1 MSESTSGS
9 TGATATVPAQPRRAK
24 SPDGFRSFMVI
35 WAAQLVAR
43 VGNGLTAFGL
53 AVQVYHQT
61 RSSTAVAVVML
72 AAFLPG
78 VLLTPLGGV
87 LADRFD
93 RRLLMIMGDTFS
105 AIGLVVL
112 LLAFRDG
119 VASVAVVCACVAL
132 SSVFTSVMD
141 PAYRA
146 TVTDLLTPE
155 QYTRAGGLVQ
165 FASAAQFLVSP
176 AIAGLL
182 MAHFGIQLVLVL
194 DITTMI
200 VTTSCM
206 VVVWRGIG
214 STRPSVRHS
223 IRNDLSVGVGFLI
236 RHRGITV
243 LMVLATLV
251 TFCMGFLQTL
261 LTPMLLELSD
271 EQTLGLVRSLA
282 AVGMLVSSLAIS
294 LFTMRHRQSTYL
306 SLSLAMAGVAVA
318 AMGITVDVV
327 WIGIF
332 AFLFFLTLP
341 VLNTSV
347 EVLARASIPNAVQG
361 RVWGLM
367 GLISQLGY
375 VVAYTVSGVLADA
388 VFTPLLTADGAL
400 AGSLGRL
407 IGVGSSR
414 GIGLMLVLVA
424 AGLIAVAAVT
434 PRLRSIGEL
443 DNHLRQTTAQ
453 TKEI

>member
-1 MSESTSGS
+1 MSEP
-9 TGATATVPAQPRRAK
+9 TGATATVPPQRRRTPA
-24 SPDGFRSFMVI
+24 DGYRAFMII

-53 AVQVYHQT
+53 AVHVYQQT

-93 RRLLMIMGDTFS
+93 RRLLMILGDTFS
-105 AIGLVVL
+105 AIGLVAL
-112 LLAFRDG
+112 LVSFRHG
-119 VASVAVVCACVAL
+119 VASVAVVCVCVAL

-146 TVTDLLTPE
+146 TVTDLLTPD

-165 FASAAQFLVSP
+165 LASAAQYLVSP
-176 AIAGLL
+176 ALAGLL
-182 MAHFGIQLVLVL
+182 MTHSGIQLVLVL
-194 DITTMI
+194 DISTLI
-200 VTTSCM
+200 VTTTCM
-206 VVVWRGIG
+206 VLVRRTIG
-214 STRPSVRHS
+214 ATKQSAQHGLREELTAGVSFLVRH
-223 IRNDLSVGVGFLI
+223 RE
-236 RHRGITV
+236 ITV

-251 TFCMGFLQTL
+251 TFCLGFLQTL

-271 EQTLGLVRSLA
+271 EQTLGFVRSGA
-282 AVGMLVSSLAIS
+282 AVGLLVSSLVIS
-294 LFTMRHRQSTYL
+294 LRPMRHRQSTYL
-306 SLSLAMAGVAVA
+306 SIALAVAGITVA

-332 AFLFFLTLP
+332 TFLFFLTLP

-375 VVAYTVSGVLADA
+375 IAAYAVSGVLADK
-388 VFTPLLTADGAL
+388 VFTPLLTPDGAL
-400 AGSLGRL
+400 ADTLGRL
-407 IGVGSSR
+407 IGVGASR

-424 AGLIAVAAVT
+424 AGLLVVAVAI
-434 PRLRSIGEL
+434 PRLRSIAEL
-443 DNHLRQTTAQ
+443 DTHLRQSTAQ

>member
-1 MSESTSGS
+1 MSEP
-9 TGATATVPAQPRRAK
+9 TGATATVPPPPHRTPADGYRA
-24 SPDGFRSFMVI
+24 FMII

-53 AVQVYHQT
+53 AVHVYQQT

-93 RRLLMIMGDTFS
+93 RRLLMILGDTFS
-105 AIGLVVL
+105 AIGLVAL
-112 LLAFRDG
+112 LVSFRHG
-119 VASVAVVCACVAL
+119 LASVAVVCVCVAL
-132 SSVFTSVMD
+132 SSIFTSVMD

-146 TVTDLLTPE
+146 TVTDLLTPD

-165 FASAAQFLVSP
+165 LASAAQYLVSP
-176 AIAGLL
+176 ALAGLL
-182 MAHFGIQLVLVL
+182 MAHSGIQLVLVL
-194 DITTMI
+194 DIGTLI
-200 VTTSCM
+200 VTTTCM
-206 VVVWRGIG
+206 VLVRRTIG
-214 STRPSVRHS
+214 AMKQSARHGLREELTAGVTFLVRH
-223 IRNDLSVGVGFLI
+223 RE
-236 RHRGITV
+236 ITV

-251 TFCMGFLQTL
+251 TFCLGFLQTL

-271 EQTLGLVRSLA
+271 EQTLGFVRSGA
-282 AVGMLVSSLAIS
+282 AVGLLVSSLVIS
-294 LFTMRHRQSTYL
+294 LRPMRHRQSTYL
-306 SLSLAMAGVAVA
+306 SVALAVAGITVA

-332 AFLFFLTLP
+332 TFLFFLTLP

-375 VVAYTVSGVLADA
+375 IAAYAVSGVLADR
-388 VFTPLLTADGAL
+388 VFTPLLTPDGAL
-400 AGSLGRL
+400 ADTLGRL
-407 IGVGSSR
+407 IGVGASR

-424 AGLIAVAAVT
+424 AGLLVVAVAI
-434 PRLRSIGEL
+434 PRLRSIAEL
-443 DNHLRQTTAQ
+443 DTHLRQSTAQ

>member
-1 MSESTSGS
+1 MSEP
-9 TGATATVPAQPRRAK
+9 TGATATLPPQRRRTPADGYRA
-24 SPDGFRSFMVI
+24 FMII

-53 AVQVYHQT
+53 AVHVYQQT

-93 RRLLMIMGDTFS
+93 RRLVMILGDTFS
-105 AIGLVVL
+105 AIGLVAL
-112 LLAFRDG
+112 LVSFRHG
-119 VASVAVVCACVAL
+119 LASVAVVCVCVAL
-132 SSVFTSVMD
+132 SSIFTSVMD

-165 FASAAQFLVSP
+165 LASAAQYLISP
-176 AIAGLL
+176 ALAGLL
-182 MAHFGIQLVLVL
+182 MARSGIQLVLVL
-194 DITTMI
+194 DISTLI
-200 VTTSCM
+200 VTTTCM
-206 VVVWRGIG
+206 VLVRRTIG
-214 STRPSVRHS
+214 ATKQSAQHGLREELTAGVSFLVRH
-223 IRNDLSVGVGFLI
+223 RE
-236 RHRGITV
+236 ITV

-251 TFCMGFLQTL
+251 TFCLGFLQTL

-271 EQTLGLVRSLA
+271 EQTLGLVRSGA
-282 AVGMLVSSLAIS
+282 AVGLLVSSLVIS
-294 LFTMRHRQSTYL
+294 LRPMRHRQSTYL
-306 SLSLAMAGVAVA
+306 SIALAVAGITVA

-332 AFLFFLTLP
+332 TFLFFLTLP

-375 VVAYTVSGVLADA
+375 IAAYAVSGVLADK
-388 VFTPLLTADGAL
+388 VFTPLLTPDGAL
-400 AGSLGRL
+400 ADTLGRL
-407 IGVGSSR
+407 IGVGASR

-424 AGLIAVAAVT
+424 AGLLVVAVAI
-434 PRLRSIGEL
+434 PRLRSIAEL
-443 DNHLRQTTAQ
+443 DTHLRQSTAQ

>member
-1 MSESTSGS
+1 MSDS
-9 TGATATVPAQPRRAK
+9 TGATATVPARPGRGPA
-24 SPDGFRSFMVI
+24 DGFRAFGLI

-61 RSSTAVAVVML
+61 RSSTAAAVVVL

-93 RRLLMIMGDTFS
+93 RRLLMIVGDTFS
-105 AIGLVVL
+105 AIGLVAL
-112 LLAFRDG
+112 LVAFRDG
-119 VASVAVVCACVAL
+119 IASVAVICACVAL

-155 QYTRAGGLVQ
+155 QYTRASGLVQ
-165 FASAAQFLVSP
+165 FASAAQYLISP

-182 MAHFGIQLVLVL
+182 MAHVGIQLVLMV

-206 VVVWRGIG
+206 VLVWRRIG
-214 STRPSVRHS
+214 STGRSVRHS
-223 IRNDLSVGVGFLI
+223 IRTDLSVGVGFLL

-243 LMVLATLV
+243 LMLLATLV
-251 TFCMGFLQTL
+251 TFCLGFLQTL
-261 LTPMLLELSD
+261 LTPMLLELAD
-271 EQTLGLVRSLA
+271 EQTLGIVRSLA
-282 AVGMLVSSLAIS
+282 AVGMLVSSLVIS
-294 LFTMRHRQSTYL
+294 LVTMRHRQSRYL
-306 SLSLAMAGVAVA
+306 SLSLAVAGIAVA
-318 AMGITVDVV
+318 AMGVTVDVV

-332 AFLFFLTLP
+332 AFVFFLTLP
-341 VLNTSV
+341 ALNTSV

-375 VVAYTVSGVLADA
+375 IAAYAVSGVLADA
-388 VFTPLLTADGAL
+388 VFTPLLTADGPL

-407 IGVGSSR
+407 IGVGASR

-424 AGLIAVAAVT
+424 VGLLVVAAII
-434 PRLRSIGEL
+434 PRVRSIAEL
-443 DNHLRQTTAQ
+443 DNHLRQETAQ

>member
-1 MSESTSGS
+1 MSEP
-9 TGATATVPAQPRRAK
+9 TGATATLPPQRRRTPADGYRA
-24 SPDGFRSFMVI
+24 FMII

-53 AVQVYHQT
+53 AVHVYQQT

-93 RRLLMIMGDTFS
+93 RRLLMILGDTFS
-105 AIGLVVL
+105 AIGLVAL
-112 LLAFRDG
+112 LVSFRHG
-119 VASVAVVCACVAL
+119 LASVAVVCVCVAL
-132 SSVFTSVMD
+132 SSIFTSVMD

-165 FASAAQFLVSP
+165 LASAAQYLISP
-176 AIAGLL
+176 ALAGLL
-182 MAHFGIQLVLVL
+182 MARSGIQLVLVL
-194 DITTMI
+194 DISTLI
-200 VTTSCM
+200 VTTTCM
-206 VVVWRGIG
+206 VLVRRTIG
-214 STRPSVRHS
+214 ATKQSAQHGLREELTAGVSFLVRH
-223 IRNDLSVGVGFLI
+223 RE
-236 RHRGITV
+236 ITV

-251 TFCMGFLQTL
+251 TFCLGFLQTL

-271 EQTLGLVRSLA
+271 EQTLGLVRSGA
-282 AVGMLVSSLAIS
+282 AVGLLVSSLVIS
-294 LFTMRHRQSTYL
+294 LRPMRHRQSTYL
-306 SLSLAMAGVAVA
+306 SIALAVAGITVA

-332 AFLFFLTLP
+332 TFLFFLTLP

-375 VVAYTVSGVLADA
+375 IAAYAVSGVLADK
-388 VFTPLLTADGAL
+388 VFTPLLTPDGAL
-400 AGSLGRL
+400 ADTLGRL
-407 IGVGSSR
+407 IGVGASR

-424 AGLIAVAAVT
+424 AGLLVVAVAI
-434 PRLRSIGEL
+434 PRLRSIAEL
-443 DNHLRQTTAQ
+443 DTHLRQSTAQ

>member
-1 MSESTSGS
+1 MSEP
-9 TGATATVPAQPRRAK
+9 TGATATVPPQRRRTPA
-24 SPDGFRSFMVI
+24 DGYRAFMII

-53 AVQVYHQT
+53 AVHVYQQT

-93 RRLLMIMGDTFS
+93 RRLLMILGDTFS
-105 AIGLVVL
+105 AIGLVAL
-112 LLAFRDG
+112 LVSFRHG
-119 VASVAVVCACVAL
+119 VASVAVVCVCVAL
-132 SSVFTSVMD
+132 SSIFTSVMD

-165 FASAAQFLVSP
+165 LASAAQYLISP
-176 AIAGLL
+176 ALAGLL
-182 MAHFGIQLVLVL
+182 MAHSGIQLVLVL

-200 VTTSCM
+200 VTTTCM
-206 VVVWRGIG
+206 VLVRRTIG
-214 STRPSVRHS
+214 ATKRSVQHGLREEFTAGVSFLVRH
-223 IRNDLSVGVGFLI
+223 RE
-236 RHRGITV
+236 ITV

-251 TFCMGFLQTL
+251 TFCLGFLQTL

-271 EQTLGLVRSLA
+271 EQTLGVVRSVA
-282 AVGMLVSSLAIS
+282 AVGLLVSSLVIS
-294 LFTMRHRQSTYL
+294 LRPMRHRQSTYL
-306 SLSLAMAGVAVA
+306 SIALAVAGIAVA

-332 AFLFFLTLP
+332 TFLFFLTLP

-375 VVAYTVSGVLADA
+375 IAAYAVSGVLADA
-388 VFTPLLTADGAL
+388 VFTPLLTPDGAL
-400 AGSLGRL
+400 ADTLGRL
-407 IGVGSSR
+407 IGVGASR

-424 AGLIAVAAVT
+424 AGLLVVAVAI
-434 PRLRSIGEL
+434 PRLRSIAEL
-443 DNHLRQTTAQ
+443 DTHLRQSTAE

>member
-1 MSESTSGS
+1 MSESA
-9 TGATATVPAQPRRAK
+9 GATATVPPRPHRTTPA
-24 SPDGFRSFMVI
+24 DGFRAFMVI

-53 AVQVYHQT
+53 AVHVYQQT
-61 RSSTAVAVVML
+61 RSSAAVAVVML

-93 RRLLMIMGDTFS
+93 RRLMMILGDTFS
-105 AIGLVVL
+105 AIGLIAL
-112 LLAFRDG
+112 LVAFRHG
-119 VASVAVVCACVAL
+119 VASVAVVCVCVAL

-165 FASAAQFLVSP
+165 LASAAQYLISP
-176 AIAGLL
+176 ALAGLL
-182 MAHFGIQLVLVL
+182 MAHSGIQLVLVL
-194 DITTMI
+194 DITTLI

-206 VVVWRGIG
+206 LLVRRTIG
-214 STRPSVRHS
+214 ATKRSVQHGLREE
-223 IRNDLSVGVGFLI
+223 LTAGVSFLVH
-236 RHRGITV
+236 HREITV

-251 TFCMGFLQTL
+251 TFCLGFLQTL

-271 EQTLGLVRSLA
+271 EQTLGLVRSVA
-282 AVGMLVSSLAIS
+282 AVGLLVSSLVIS
-294 LFTMRHRQSTYL
+294 LRPMRHRQSTYL
-306 SLSLAMAGVAVA
+306 SIALAVAGIAVA

-332 AFLFFLTLP
+332 TFLFFLTLP

-375 VVAYTVSGVLADA
+375 IAAYAVSGVLADA
-388 VFTPLLTADGAL
+388 VFTPLLTPDGAL
-400 AGSLGRL
+400 ADSLGRL
-407 IGVGSSR
+407 IGVGASR
-414 GIGLMLVLVA
+414 GIGLMLVVVA
-424 AGLIAVAAVT
+424 AGLLVVAVAI
-434 PRLRSIGEL
+434 PRLRSIAEL
-443 DNHLRQTTAQ
+443 DTHLRRSTVQ

>member
-1 MSESTSGS
+1 MSES
-9 TGATATVPAQPRRAK
+9 TGATATAPPQRHRTPADGYRA
-24 SPDGFRSFMVI
+24 FMVI

-53 AVQVYHQT
+53 AVHVYQQT
-61 RSSTAVAVVML
+61 HSSTAVAVVML

-93 RRLLMIMGDTFS
+93 RRLLMILGDTFS
-105 AIGLVVL
+105 AIGLVGL
-112 LLAFRDG
+112 LVAFRHG
-119 VASVAVVCACVAL
+119 VASVAVVCVCVAL

-146 TVTDLLTPE
+146 TVTDLLTPA

-165 FASAAQFLVSP
+165 LASAAQYLISP
-176 AIAGLL
+176 ALAGLL
-182 MAHFGIQLVLVL
+182 MVHSGIQLVLVL

-206 VVVWRGIG
+206 VLVRRTIG
-214 STRPSVRHS
+214 ASKRSVQHGLREELTAGVDFLVRH
-223 IRNDLSVGVGFLI
+223 RE
-236 RHRGITV
+236 ITV

-251 TFCMGFLQTL
+251 TFCLGFLQTL

-271 EQTLGLVRSLA
+271 EQTLGLVRSVA
-282 AVGMLVSSLAIS
+282 AVGLLVSSLVIS
-294 LFTMRHRQSTYL
+294 LRPMRHRQSTYL
-306 SLSLAMAGVAVA
+306 SIALAVAGIAVA

-332 AFLFFLTLP
+332 TFLFFLTLP

-347 EVLARASIPNAVQG
+347 EVLARASIPNDVQG

-375 VVAYTVSGVLADA
+375 IAAYAVSGVLADA
-388 VFTPLLTADGAL
+388 VFTPLLTPDGAL
-400 AGSLGRL
+400 ADSLGRL
-407 IGVGSSR
+407 IGVGASR

-424 AGLIAVAAVT
+424 AGLLVVAVAI
-434 PRLRSIGEL
+434 PRLRSIAEL
-443 DNHLRQTTAQ
+443 DTHLRRSTVQ